1 MSRDVNHN
9 DAMAEMYARNPDDAV
24 EMIDSYLEDGE
35 VEETF
40 VFLVQVTR
48 AFGLTEDMASQTG
61 LKKNDLCWPI
71 PAGAALP
78 SLEKL
83 RGLLQSVKLHL
94 ADKRVPAA

>member
-9 DAMAEMYARNPDDAV
+9 DAMTEMYARNPDDAL

-35 VEETF
+35 GGETF
-40 VFLVQVTR
+40 VFLVQITK
-48 AFGLTEDMASQTG
+48 AFGFTREVAAETG
-61 LKKNDLCWPI
+61 LKESDLRWPM

-83 RGLLQSVKLHL
+83 RKLLRSVKLQL
-94 ADKRVPAA
+94 GERRVPAA